1 MRAQPR
7 AAVERFDAAAS
18 QPRGD
23 GVVESANLAAKPP
36 RDHLCPFVSCVN
48 ATEPDRRDFGQAA
61 FECGGDA
68 RDNGGIG
75 GRRLGG
81 RAEGPVETTRLDPP
95 FVLAGPALV
104 RGGAPAQQ
112 RVGGGAGDIKQTYYG
127 RA

>member
-1 MRAQPR
+1 MPAVADMAFDEEQFVGEPPGGDVERFEGAGVVAEGDMRAQPR

-61 FECGGDA
+61 FECGGD
-68 RDNGGIG
+68 RSEEHTSE
-75 GRRLGG
+75 L
-81 RAEGPVETTRLDPP
+81 
-95 FVLAGPALV
+95 
-104 RGGAPAQQ
+104 Q
-112 RVGGGAGDIKQTYYG
+112 
-127 RA
+127 